1 MLIPFKAILSAIPK
15 TLWVVI
21 AMSLVIIAL
30 TNRLLLKNEE
40 LVRLQTE
47 ISTLSS
53 LNRVEVREVTTVR
66 VDTVSVEVKEITTRI
81 DSVKLVAD
89 TLVIKPFEDRY
100 IKGHLRYK
108 WYNQF
113 LTSDLTY
120 TPKFPLYITQTV
132 LDERTVTEYINIPI
146 YRDRKPTVKFGGGLG
161 YYDGLMPLGSVGYG
175 DKRIIGGYSKDR
187 WLVGLLVDF

>member
-1 MLIPFKAILSAIPK
+1 MLIPFQAIFNAIPK
-15 TLWVVI
+15 YIWALI
-21 AMSLVIIAL
+21 IMGLVIIYL
-30 TNRLLLKNEE
+30 TNRLLLKNDE
-40 LVRLQTE
+40 LVTLQAE
-47 ISTLSS
+47 IRTLSG
-53 LNRVEVREVTTVR
+53 LNSEKVVEITTVR
-66 VDTVSVEVKEITTRI
+66 VDTVYVTQKEITTRI
-81 DSVKLVAD
+81 DSVKVIGD
-89 TLVIKPFEDRY
+89 TLIIKPFEDYY

-108 WYNQF
+108 WYNQY

-132 LDERTVTEYINIPI
+132 LDERTITKYVSVPL
-146 YRDRKPTVKFGGGLG
+146 YRDRKPTVKFGAGLG

>member
-1 MLIPFKAILSAIPK
+1 MLIPFQAIFNAIPK
-15 TLWVVI
+15 YIWALI
-21 AMSLVIIAL
+21 IMGLVIIYL
-30 TNRLLLKNEE
+30 TNRLLLKNDE
-40 LVRLQTE
+40 LVTLQAE
-47 ISTLSS
+47 IRTLSG
-53 LNRVEVREVTTVR
+53 LNSEKVVEITTVR
-66 VDTVSVEVKEITTRI
+66 VDTVYVTQKEITTRI
-81 DSVKLVAD
+81 DSVKVIGD
-89 TLVIKPFEDRY
+89 TLIIKPFEDYY

-108 WYNQF
+108 WYNQY

-132 LDERTVTEYINIPI
+132 LDERTITKYVSVPL
-146 YRDRKPTVKFGGGLG
+146 YRDRKPTVKFGAGLC